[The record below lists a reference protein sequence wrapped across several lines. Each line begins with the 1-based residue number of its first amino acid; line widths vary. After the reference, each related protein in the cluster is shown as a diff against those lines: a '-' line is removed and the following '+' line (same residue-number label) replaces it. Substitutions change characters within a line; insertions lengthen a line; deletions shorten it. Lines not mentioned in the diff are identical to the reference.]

1 MMSRVEEDRAKIVG
15 ELILEL
21 LSKLQEVDEILETLD
36 IILDEQTYHNIM
48 ESIEEA
54 KRGELYPIEQ
64 LLKEIQ
70 EEQRQQ

>member
-70 EEQRQQ
+70 EEQKQQ